1 MKKFFND
8 YINDKIKLQ
17 KYQKLGVF
25 AFILLV
31 SGLFGW
37 VYEFIFYY
45 FNSGMKVWYMRGG
58 NFLPWINIYAIGAFL
73 ILIFCSKFK
82 KKPWLVFIL
91 SFIITGLLEY
101 FSGLVI
107 FKVFGERFWDY
118 NTEILNF
125 GNIEGYVCLRSVMF
139 FALSSFILMYVF
151 NPLSIFITTKI
162 SKKTLIIISIIII
175 SIILGDEL
183 YNLIVTKVF
192 GLRNAI
198 EIYKTYGI
206 KYM

>member
-8 YINDKIKLQ
+8 YINDNIKLE

-25 AFILLV
+25 AFILLL
-31 SGLFGW
+31 SGFFGW

-58 NFLPWINIYAIGAFL
+58 DFLPWINIYAIGAFL
-73 ILIFCSKFK
+73 ILFFCYRFK

-91 SFIITGLLEY
+91 SIIITGLLEY
-101 FSGLVI
+101 FSGLAI
-107 FKVFGERFWDY
+107 YKLIGARYWDY
-118 NTEILNF
+118 NTEIWNF
-125 GNIEGYVCLRSVMF
+125 GNIGGFVCFRSVF
-139 FALSSFILMYVF
+139 FFGLSSFILMYVF
-151 NPLSIFITTKI
+151 NPLAYFLSKKINKKILIPLAIFIITLILADEIYNLVFTKI
-162 SKKTLIIISIIII
+162 
-175 SIILGDEL
+175 
-183 YNLIVTKVF
+183 F

-198 EIYKTYGI
+198 QIYKTFGI

>member
-1 MKKFFND
+1 MKRFFDD
-8 YINDKIKLQ
+8 YMNDKIKLD

-25 AFILLV
+25 SFILLT

-37 VYEFIFYY
+37 IYEFVFYF
-45 FNSGMKVWYMRGG
+45 FNSGMKTWYMRGG

-73 ILIFCSKFK
+73 IIIICTKFK

-91 SFIITGLLEY
+91 SVIITGLLEY

-107 FKVFGERFWDY
+107 FKLIGARYWDY

-125 GNIEGYVCLRSVMF
+125 GNIGGFVCL
-139 FALSSFILMYVF
+139 I
-151 NPLSIFITTKI
+151 SIFIIT
-162 SKKTLIIISIIII
+162 IIFLDQI
-175 SIILGDEL
+175 
-183 YNLIVTKVF
+183 YNLILVDMFNLK
-192 GLRNAI
+192 NAI
-198 EIYKTYGI
+198 QIYKTYGI

>member
-1 MKKFFND
+1 MKKFFDD
-8 YINDKIKLQ
+8 YMNEKIKLD

-25 AFILLV
+25 SFILLT

-37 VYEFIFYY
+37 IYEFVFYF
-45 FNSGMKVWYMRGG
+45 FNSGMKTWYMRGG

-73 ILIFCSKFK
+73 ILIICTKYK

-91 SFIITGLLEY
+91 SVIITGLLEY

-107 FKVFGERFWDY
+107 YKLIGARYWDY

-125 GNIEGYVCLRSVMF
+125 GNIGGFVCLRSVLWF
-139 FALSSFILMYVF
+139 GLSSFILMYIL
-151 NPLSIFITTKI
+151 NPIGIYLSLKTNRKVIIILSIFIIT
-162 SKKTLIIISIIII
+162 IIFLDQI
-175 SIILGDEL
+175 
-183 YNLIVTKVF
+183 YNLILVDIFNLK
-192 GLRNAI
+192 NAI
-198 EIYKTYGI
+198 QIYKTYGI